1 MYMGGDGM
9 ISLDTMEQLHAQID
23 DKTLEKVQS
32 TRDFVI
38 KTGDDDI
45 LMTFRWLDHSVIVL
59 HTEAEQTTLW
69 AENPVVRRFAEDI
82 EGTGREELFRFLVEV
97 SADDLLKLDDLEDRV
112 AAFETALFDGDSP
125 SKTNFREIHR
135 YRQEVWSSKRYF
147 EKMELLTD
155 ELMAMDSYFIFIDKK
170 YDKLLNQILR
180 TQEYLDQIRQSYEA
194 QVSIEQNSLMKYFT
208 VVTSVFLPLTLLV
221 GWYGM
226 NLRMPE
232 FRWAYG
238 YPFVIVLS
246 IAIVVFMIW
255 QFRRNKWL

>member
-9 ISLDTMEQLHAQID
+9 IILDTMEQLHAQID

-112 AAFETALFDGDSP
+112 AAFETALFDYHIGKALIDFRFQLLLCELAHIGD
-125 SKTNFREIHR
+125 REG
-135 YRQEVWSSKRYF
+135 RQLHLKRDSALEDDLF
-147 EKMELLTD
+147 VKHIDCVGDGDAQRLQNAFGLILDLRLNARIQICSLSHLTALLSQQVCSMYIILNCKHNRNTFFNLFAFNLYTD
-155 ELMAMDSYFIFIDKK
+155 
-170 YDKLLNQILR
+170 
-180 TQEYLDQIRQSYEA
+180 
-194 QVSIEQNSLMKYFT
+194 V
-208 VVTSVFLPLTLLV
+208 LP
-221 GWYGM
+221 
-226 NLRMPE
+226 
-232 FRWAYG
+232 
-238 YPFVIVLS
+238 
-246 IAIVVFMIW
+246 
-255 QFRRNKWL
+255 

>member
-1 MYMGGDGM
+1 M
-9 ISLDTMEQLHAQID
+9 IILDTMEQLHAQID

-125 SKTNFREIHR
+125 SKTNFR
-135 YRQEVWSSKRYF
+135 
-147 EKMELLTD
+147 
-155 ELMAMDSYFIFIDKK
+155 
-170 YDKLLNQILR
+170 
-180 TQEYLDQIRQSYEA
+180 
-194 QVSIEQNSLMKYFT
+194 
-208 VVTSVFLPLTLLV
+208 
-221 GWYGM
+221 
-226 NLRMPE
+226 
-232 FRWAYG
+232 
-238 YPFVIVLS
+238 
-246 IAIVVFMIW
+246 
-255 QFRRNKWL
+255 